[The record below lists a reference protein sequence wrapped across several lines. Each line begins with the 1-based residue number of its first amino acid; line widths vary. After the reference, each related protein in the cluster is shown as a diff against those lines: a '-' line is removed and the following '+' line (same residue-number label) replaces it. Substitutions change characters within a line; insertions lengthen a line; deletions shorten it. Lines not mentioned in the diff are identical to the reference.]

1 MEFPPLEFDHYSV
14 APEIMRLK
22 NTGSHFYFIQIITR
36 RMGPTKRSKVGEKV
50 TNAKILPSQGGREII
65 IFIF

>member
-22 NTGSHFYFIQIITR
+22 NTGSHFYFFISG
-36 RMGPTKRSKVGEKV
+36 RMAPILRSKVGDNYE
-50 TNAKILPSQGGREII
+50 N
-65 IFIF
+65 